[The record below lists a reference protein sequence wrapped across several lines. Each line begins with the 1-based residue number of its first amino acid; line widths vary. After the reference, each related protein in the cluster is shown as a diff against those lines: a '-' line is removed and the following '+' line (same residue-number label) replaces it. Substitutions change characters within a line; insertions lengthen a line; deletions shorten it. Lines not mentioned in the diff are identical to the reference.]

1 MFLNHCHVF
10 PHGAFPDQ
18 PELGT
23 LPELDRFMNETGIEK
38 TLAIAPFWGPKSAE
52 LLQGEE
58 INGWLHRNLQD
69 YPRIQGLV
77 TVSPKDPRACELV
90 EEYVSK
96 GFVGIKTHPPV
107 MGFRIDEP
115 ACDDMYA
122 LAAEL
127 GVFVLFH
134 TGVHGGRLEDYQPLL
149 IDNIVY
155 RHPRLKVIIEH
166 MGVSDGIGRGFFDQ
180 ALAVVYNHGSDWRN
194 GGVYA
199 GITGIAKPQHRQLV
213 ADTVRE
219 AGAGR
224 TIFGLDW
231 PHMRGHTAA
240 IARLEAEMAV
250 MKSLGLSEEQEQMIF
265 GDTLAAA
272 IEGWGA

>member
-1 MFLNHCHVF
+1 MFLNHCHIF
-10 PHGAFPDQ
+10 PHGAFPEQ

-23 LPELDRFMNETGIEK
+23 LPELARFMGETGIGR
-38 TLAIAPFWGPKSAE
+38 TLAIAPFWGPKTAE
-52 LLQGEE
+52 ILGEEE
-58 INGWLHRNLQD
+58 INGWLHRHLQE
-69 YPRIQGLV
+69 YPNIQGLV
-77 TVSPKDPRACELV
+77 TVSPKDTNACALV
-90 EEYVSK
+90 EEYVGK

-115 ACDDMYA
+115 ACDEMYA

-149 IDNIVY
+149 IDNIMH

-180 ALAVVYNHGSDWRN
+180 ALAVVYNHGASWHG

-199 GITGIAKPQHRQLV
+199 GLTGIAKPQHRQLV
-213 ADTVRE
+213 ADAVRE
-219 AGAGR
+219 AGAER

-231 PHMRGHTAA
+231 PHLQGHAHA
-240 IARLEAEMAV
+240 IARFAAEMAV
-250 MKSLGLSEEQEQMIF
+250 MRSIGLTREQEAMVF
-265 GDTLAAA
+265 GGTLEAT
-272 IEGWGA
+272 IDRG

>member
-10 PHGAFPDQ
+10 PEGAFPEQ

-23 LPELDRFMNETGIEK
+23 LPELERFRQEMGLDK
-38 TLAIAPFWGPKSAE
+38 VVALAPFWGPRTTEMLA
-52 LLQGEE
+52 GEE
-58 INGWLHRNLQD
+58 PNAWLCRRLQE
-69 YPRIQGLV
+69 YPQILGAV
-77 TVSPKDPRACELV
+77 AVSPLAPDACEIV
-90 EEYVSK
+90 ERYVAA

-107 MGFRIDEP
+107 MGFRIDDP
-115 ACDDMYA
+115 ACDPFYA

-134 TGVHGGRLEDYQPLL
+134 TGVHGGRLETYQPLL
-149 IDNIVY
+149 IDNILD

-180 ALAVVYNHGSDWRN
+180 AMAVIFNHSSSWRG

-199 GITGIAKPQHRQLV
+199 GITGLAKPQHRQLV
-213 ADTVRE
+213 ADTIRE
-219 AGAGR
+219 VGAER

-231 PHMRGHTAA
+231 PHLQGHAPA
-240 IARLEAEMAV
+240 IARFESELTV
-250 MKSLGLSEEQEQMIF
+250 MRSLGLTAEQEALVF
-265 GDTLAAA
+265 GGTLG
-272 IEGWGA
+272 ELTGR

>member
-10 PHGAFPDQ
+10 PHGAFPEQ

-23 LPELDRFMNETGIEK
+23 LPELKRFMEDTGIER
-38 TLAIAPFWGPKSAE
+38 TVAIAPFWGPKTKE
-52 LLQGEE
+52 LLDGEDC
-58 INGWLHRNLQD
+58 NAWLYRHLQD
-69 YPRIQGLV
+69 YPNILGMAAI
-77 TVSPKDPRACELV
+77 SPKDPKACALV
-90 EEYVSK
+90 EEYIGK

-107 MGFRIDEP
+107 MGFRIDDP

-122 LAAEL
+122 LAAEM

-149 IDNIVY
+149 IDNIMH
-155 RHPRLKVIIEH
+155 RHPQLKVIIEH

-180 ALAVVYNHGSDWRN
+180 ALAVVYNHGASWRK

-199 GITGIAKPQHRQLV
+199 GLTGIAKPQHRQLV
-213 ADTVRE
+213 ADAIAE
-219 AGAGR
+219 AGAQR

-231 PHMRGHTAA
+231 PHMRGYAPA
-240 IARLEAEMAV
+240 IARYESEMTV
-250 MKSLGLSEEQEQMIF
+250 MRSIGLSAEQERSVF
-265 GDTLAAA
+265 GGTLS
-272 IEGWGA
+272 EVTGR

>member
-23 LPELDRFMNETGIEK
+23 LPELARFMEQTGIER
-38 TLAIAPFWGPKSAE
+38 TLAIAPFWGPRSAE
-52 LLQGEE
+52 LLAGEE
-58 INGWLHRNLQD
+58 INAWLYRHLQD
-69 YPRIQGLV
+69 YTNIGGLV
-77 TVSPKDPRACELV
+77 TVSPKDPQACALV
-90 EEYVSK
+90 EEYVGK
-96 GFVGIKTHPPV
+96 GFLGIKTHPPV
-107 MGFRIDEP
+107 MDFRIDDR

-149 IDNIVY
+149 VDNIVH

-166 MGVSDGIGRGFFDQ
+166 MGVSDGVGRGFFDQ
-180 ALAVVYNHGSDWRN
+180 AMAVIYNHGSHWTD

-199 GITGIAKPQHRQLV
+199 GLTGLAKPQHRQLV
-213 ADTVRE
+213 ADAIAE
-219 AGAGR
+219 AGAER
-224 TIFGLDW
+224 AIFGLDW
-231 PHMRGHTAA
+231 PHMQGHTRA
-240 IARLEAEMAV
+240 IARYEAEIAV
-250 MKSLGLSEEQEQMIF
+250 VRSIGLSERQEQMVF
-265 GDTLAAA
+265 GGTLEEATRR
-272 IEGWGA
+272 